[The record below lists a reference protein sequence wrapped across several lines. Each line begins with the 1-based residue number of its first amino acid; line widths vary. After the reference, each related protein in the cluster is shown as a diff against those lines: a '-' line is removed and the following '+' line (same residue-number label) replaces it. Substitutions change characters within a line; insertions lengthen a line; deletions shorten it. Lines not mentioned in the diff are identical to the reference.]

1 MPHQKQIHKNIV
13 QQKFLLYN
21 RYELALLEL
30 FSNIVIRS
38 TNVHI
43 MSVILTLYYYQE
55 MTQKRKQTPTLLIK
69 ITQEF
74 VILNLDHPM

>member
-1 MPHQKQIHKNIV
+1 MSTKDV
-13 QQKFLLYN
+13 LCD
-21 RYELALLEL
+21 RYGLAMLEL

-55 MTQKRKQTPTLLIK
+55 MTQKRKQTHTLLIK

-74 VILNLDHPM
+74 VILNLDNPMYYSSTNIIL

>member
-1 MPHQKQIHKNIV
+1 MTSKDM
-13 QQKFLLYN
+13 LYD
-21 RYELALLEL
+21 RYGLVMLEL

-38 TNVHI
+38 TNIHI

-74 VILNLDHPM
+74 VILNLDHPMYYSSTNITL

>member
-1 MPHQKQIHKNIV
+1 MSSKDV
-13 QQKFLLYN
+13 LYN

-74 VILNLDHPM
+74 VLLNLDHPI

>member
-1 MPHQKQIHKNIV
+1 MSSKDV
-13 QQKFLLYN
+13 LYD

-55 MTQKRKQTPTLLIK
+55 MIHKKETNSYTI
-69 ITQEF
+69 
-74 VILNLDHPM
+74 D

>member
-1 MPHQKQIHKNIV
+1 MTSKDM
-13 QQKFLLYN
+13 LYD
-21 RYELALLEL
+21 RYGRALLEL

-43 MSVILTLYYYQE
+43 MSVILTLYYYKE

-74 VILNLDHPM
+74 VILNLDHPMYYSSTNIIL

>member
-1 MPHQKQIHKNIV
+1 MSSKDV
-13 QQKFLLYN
+13 LYD
-21 RYELALLEL
+21 RYGLALLEL

-43 MSVILTLYYYQE
+43 MSVILTVYYYQE

-74 VILNLDHPM
+74 VILNLDHPMYYSSTNITL

>member
-1 MPHQKQIHKNIV
+1 MSSKDV
-13 QQKFLLYN
+13 LYD
-21 RYELALLEL
+21 RYGLVMLEL

-74 VILNLDHPM
+74 VIL

>member
-1 MPHQKQIHKNIV
+1 MSSKDV
-13 QQKFLLYN
+13 LYN
-21 RYELALLEL
+21 RYGLALLEL

-43 MSVILTLYYYQE
+43 MSVILLLYYYQE
-55 MTQKRKQTPTLLIK
+55 ITQKRKQTPTLLIK

-74 VILNLDHPM
+74 VILNLDRPMYYSSTNITL

>member
-1 MPHQKQIHKNIV
+1 MSSKDV
-13 QQKFLLYN
+13 LYD
-21 RYELALLEL
+21 RYGLALLEL

-74 VILNLDHPM
+74 VILNLDHPMYHSSTNIIL